1 MLCRRR
7 GVGRLDRR
15 EAGDTG
21 EHLAGSGSAG
31 VMLGAQDFF
40 EEIKTLS
47 SILIPSRALL
57 LEMRVETE
65 TLIPVQ
71 GLGSR
76 CMSQSAQT
84 ARRSPP
90 ANRLLWI

>member
-7 GVGRLDRR
+7 GVERLDRR

-31 VMLGAQDFF
+31 VTLGAQDFF

-47 SILIPSRALL
+47 SILTPSRALL
-57 LEMRVETE
+57 LEMRVKTE

-76 CMSQSAQT
+76 YMSQSARRAQ
-84 ARRSPP
+84 RSPP

>member
-7 GVGRLDRR
+7 GVERLDRR

-40 EEIKTLS
+40 KEIKTLS
-47 SILIPSRALL
+47 SILPRRRALL
-57 LEMRVETE
+57 LEMRVKTE

-76 CMSQSAQT
+76 YMSQSARRAQ
-84 ARRSPP
+84 RSPP

>member
-7 GVGRLDRR
+7 GVERLDRR

-31 VMLGAQDFF
+31 VTLGAQDFF

-47 SILIPSRALL
+47 SKLPRRRALL
-57 LEMRVETE
+57 LEMRVKTE

-76 CMSQSAQT
+76 YMSQSARRAQ
-84 ARRSPP
+84 RSPP